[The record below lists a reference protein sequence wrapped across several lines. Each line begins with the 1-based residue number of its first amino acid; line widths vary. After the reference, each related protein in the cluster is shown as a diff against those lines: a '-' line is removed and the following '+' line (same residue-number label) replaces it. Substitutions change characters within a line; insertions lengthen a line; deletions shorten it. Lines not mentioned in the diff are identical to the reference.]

1 MNVETYAYL
10 KEPVLTDI
18 FETPDTGYI
27 ISSPAGSCQVALLHW
42 LSTMLAPGELSSVEL
57 DIKHA
62 KNLLMDNDCACEAT
76 LCWPTEYP
84 DLKLHLYVERL
95 PLTMMGMAATHDDG
109 HVYRVII
116 QPVDEAPEE

>member
-18 FETPDTGYI
+18 FETPDNSYI
-27 ISSPAGSCQVALLHW
+27 ITSQAAGCLVALLHW
-42 LSTMLAPGELSSVEL
+42 LSTLGDMRSVEL
-57 DIKHA
+57 DIKQA
-62 KNLLMDNDCACEAT
+62 KNWLMDSDLACEAT
-76 LCWPTEYP
+76 LCWPTMYP

-95 PLTMMGMAATHDDG
+95 PLMMMGMAAAHDDG
-109 HVYRVII
+109 HVYRVIV

>member
-1 MNVETYAYL
+1 MTTETYAYL

-27 ISSPAGSCQVALLHW
+27 IASPADSCQIALVHW
-42 LSTMLAPGELSSVEL
+42 LSTMLTPGEARSVEL
-57 DIKHA
+57 NIKQA
-62 KNLLMDNDCACEAT
+62 KNWLMDDDLACEAT
-76 LCWPTEYP
+76 LSWPTEYP

-95 PLTMMGMAATHDDG
+95 PLMMMGMAAAHDDG
-109 HVYRVII
+109 HVYRVIV

>member
-84 DLKLHLYVERL
+84 DLKLHLYVEW
-95 PLTMMGMAATHDDG
+95 LTTTHDGG
-109 HVYRVII
+109 HVYRVIV

>member
-1 MNVETYAYL
+1 MYL

-18 FETPDTGYI
+18 FETPDIGYI
-27 ISSPAGSCQVALLHW
+27 ISSPADSCQVALLHW

-62 KNLLMDNDCACEAT
+62 KNWLMDNDCTCEAT

-95 PLTMMGMAATHDDG
+95 PLMMMGMSTAHDDG
-109 HVYRVII
+109 HVYRVIV